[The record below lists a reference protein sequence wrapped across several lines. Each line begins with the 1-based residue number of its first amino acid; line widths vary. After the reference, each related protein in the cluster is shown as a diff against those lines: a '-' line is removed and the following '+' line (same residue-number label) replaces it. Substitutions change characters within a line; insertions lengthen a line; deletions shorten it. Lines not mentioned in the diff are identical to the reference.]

1 MACLIS
7 EINRAERKW
16 LLQSRGSASFL
27 FIELEALGSE
37 VMPFHITRGPVFS
50 NSQGNPLSASQ
61 LSIYF
66 RIVICAQMW
75 KEAIEILFSL
85 CFLIVNHQQC
95 IENVLSSIACRH
107 LQNCLL
113 QSPVLTEIAIRWD
126 GRDRDIT

>member
-95 IENVLSSIACRH
+95 IENVLSS
-107 LQNCLL
+107 
-113 QSPVLTEIAIRWD
+113 
-126 GRDRDIT
+126 